1 LNHTTSCLLRA
12 LALTLALTLT
22 EGAAIDA
29 SAQPEAAPPVAAL
42 KPRDVSVHGDRRI
55 DPYFWL
61 RERDKPEVMRHLRA
75 EQAYTEAYFE
85 PLSSLRNQLFHEMQ
99 ARLPQRD
106 ESVPV
111 RRGAWWTWQRVN
123 AGLQYPEHLRRA
135 AGDPQAPE
143 QSVLDLNELAEGRKF
158 VAIEGPGYSPDGKRL
173 VYMLD
178 STGGLDFELRVK
190 DLDAQ
195 TELPLRRQHVA
206 GVVWG
211 NDSRTLY
218 YLSQDKAQRAHRLW
232 RHVLGSSA
240 PDQLLYEERDEVFNL
255 ELGKTGDQRYI
266 TLLSTSKNSN
276 ETRVLDADQPN
287 ARPRRLLARRAGLEY
302 GTEHH
307 GAHFYLR
314 INDRGAN
321 FRLVRMPEAAPSLA
335 QAQELLPQRPGVSLE
350 GLHAFKRHLVLLER
364 ERGLQQLRVLEL
376 DSGASH
382 LVSFDEPAYS
392 LAIADNDNDAFDT
405 SLLRFRYSA
414 LGTPETVIDYDMAAR
429 TREVRKVAA
438 VGGGFDAERYRSERI
453 EVRAADGALV
463 PVSLFYRRDLR
474 RDGAQPLLLYG
485 YGSYGMSMDP
495 HFSARRLSLVDRGA
509 IFAIAHV
516 RGGGELGPAWYAAGR
531 MDKKMNSFTDFIAA
545 AEALVA
551 RGYTQPQQLIIEGGS
566 AGGLLMGAVTNLRP
580 DLFKAVVAAVPFVD
594 VINTMLDE
602 TLPLTTGEFVEWGN
616 PKIKREYRWMRAYS
630 PYDNLKRGAYPAML
644 LQTSLNDS
652 QVPYWEPAKYVARLR
667 TLKTDANP
675 LLLSINMDA
684 GHAGASGRFDALK
697 EHARGYAFMLQQ
709 WGLATP

>member
-1 LNHTTSCLLRA
+1 
-12 LALTLALTLT
+12 
-22 EGAAIDA
+22 
-29 SAQPEAAPPVAAL
+29 
-42 KPRDVSVHGDRRI
+42 
-55 DPYFWL
+55 
-61 RERDKPEVMRHLRA
+61 
-75 EQAYTEAYFE
+75 
-85 PLSSLRNQLFHEMQ
+85 
-99 ARLPQRD
+99 
-106 ESVPV
+106 
-111 RRGAWWTWQRVN
+111 
-123 AGLQYPEHLRRA
+123 
-135 AGDPQAPE
+135 
-143 QSVLDLNELAEGRKF
+143 
-158 VAIEGPGYSPDGKRL
+158 
-173 VYMLD
+173 
-178 STGGLDFELRVK
+178 
-190 DLDAQ
+190 
-195 TELPLRRQHVA
+195 
-206 GVVWG
+206 
-211 NDSRTLY
+211 
-218 YLSQDKAQRAHRLW
+218 
-232 RHVLGSSA
+232 VLGSSA

-495 HFSARRLSLVDRGA
+495 AL
-509 IFAIAHV
+509 
-516 RGGGELGPAWYAAGR
+516 LGPAPVAGGPRRHLCHCPCARRRRAGPGLVCGWPHGQEDEQLHRFHRRGRGAGGTRLHAA
-531 MDKKMNSFTDFIAA
+531 AA
-545 AEALVA
+545 AE
-551 RGYTQPQQLIIEGGS
+551 S
-566 AGGLLMGAVTNLRP
+566 S
-580 DLFKAVVAAVPFVD
+580 KAAA
-594 VINTMLDE
+594 
-602 TLPLTTGEFVEWGN
+602 
-616 PKIKREYRWMRAYS
+616 
-630 PYDNLKRGAYPAML
+630 PA
-644 LQTSLNDS
+644 DC
-652 QVPYWEPAKYVARLR
+652 
-667 TLKTDANP
+667 
-675 LLLSINMDA
+675 
-684 GHAGASGRFDALK
+684 
-697 EHARGYAFMLQQ
+697 
-709 WGLATP
+709 